1 MTVEEVRNHKEYF
14 LVMEKIRSYP
24 KGFEFTLNYAR
35 IPTPK
40 CNALKIIME
49 DAIQNGLLESVALGV
64 SIEGKF
70 VDETFRRI

>member
-1 MTVEEVRNHKEYF
+1 MTVAEVRNHKEYF
-14 LVMEKIRSYP
+14 QAMEKIRRYP

-35 IPTPK
+35 IPTPQG
-40 CNALKIIME
+40 NALKIVMK
-49 DAIQNGLLESVALGV
+49 DAIQNGLLESIALGI